1 MGARSLTLEERYQL
15 FALRLAAWPVC
26 QIAEALG
33 RGKSC
38 LYDELKR
45 CGNAH
50 EYCPERAQQHRELA
64 AQRSASNHPTKPAIA
79 VRQVKRRLQGEWS
92 PEQISGR
99 RALIGEVRFSTSGI
113 YQRALREGWAPLL
126 RRFKAPGPL
135 GRPASRPYHGSALP
149 IRQRAKEVLDRID
162 PGHWEADT
170 MLGKRNDCKRVLV
183 VVERQ
188 SEFTICRLL
197 HPVSAK
203 QTAKWLKKELA
214 HGKLPFETI
223 TTDRGGE
230 FMTLGDCFP
239 GQAYV
244 CDPHRPN
251 QRGTNENTIG
261 LLRQY
266 FPKGKTTAHLTQ
278 RNIKRAQDKLNHRP
292 RKSLGYLTPYEVMF
306 NRPPTVR
313 S

>member
-15 FALRLAAWPVC
+15 FALRMAAWPVS
-26 QIAEALG
+26 QIATALG
-33 RGKSC
+33 RGRSC

-45 CGNAH
+45 CDPAQD
-50 EYCPERAQQHRELA
+50 YCPERAQQHRELA
-64 AQRSASNHPTKPAIA
+64 AQRSASNHPTKPAA
-79 VRQVKRRLQGEWS
+79 FVLQVKRQLRRQWS

-99 RALIGEVRFSTSGI
+99 RALLGEPRFSISGI

-126 RRFKAPGPL
+126 RRFKTPGSL
-135 GRPASRPYHGSALP
+135 GRPASHPYHGSAQP
-149 IRQRAKEVLDRID
+149 IGQRAKEVLDRID

-170 MLGKRNDCKRVLV
+170 MLGKRTDCKRVLV
-183 VVERQ
+183 LVERQ
-188 SEFTICRLL
+188 SEFAICRLL
-197 HPVSAK
+197 DPVSAH
-203 QTAKWLKKELA
+203 QTAKQLKKELA
-214 HGKLPFETI
+214 HGKLPFETV

-230 FMTLGDCFP
+230 FMTLGEGFP

-266 FPKGKTTAHLTQ
+266 FPKGKTMANVNQ
-278 RNIKRAQDKLNHRP
+278 RQIKRAQDKLNQRP

>member
-15 FALRLAAWPVC
+15 FALRMASWPVA

-38 LYDELKR
+38 LYDELRR
-45 CGNAH
+45 CGKAH
-50 EYCPERAQQHRELA
+50 DYCPERAQRHRDLA
-64 AQRSASNHPTKPAIA
+64 AQRSASNHPTQPAA
-79 VRQVKRRLQGEWS
+79 VVLQVKRRLRGEWS

-99 RALIGEVRFSTSGI
+99 RALLGEARFSTSGI
-113 YQRALREGWAPLL
+113 YQRARREGWAPLL
-126 RRFKAPGPL
+126 RRFQAPGLL
-135 GRPASRPYHGSALP
+135 GRPASHPYHGSAQP
-149 IRQRAKEVLDRID
+149 IGRRAKEVLDRID
-162 PGHWEADT
+162 KGHWEADT
-170 MLGKRNDCKRVLV
+170 MLGKRTDRKRVLV
-183 VVERQ
+183 SVERQ

-197 HPVSAK
+197 HPVSAE
-203 QTAKWLKKELA
+203 QSAKCLKKELA
-214 HGKLPFETI
+214 QGKLPFQTI
-223 TTDRGGE
+223 TTDRGAE
-230 FMTLGDCFP
+230 FMSLGDWFP

-266 FPKGKTTAHLTQ
+266 FPKGKTMARLTP
-278 RNIKRAQDKLNHRP
+278 RKIKRAQDKLNHRP

-306 NRPPTVR
+306 NCPPTVR